1 MDSYVLHPLALLICV
16 LLKVP
21 LIEKQQKGVTVE
33 FGEEVST
40 ESEDEEMERMRAIL
54 AQYQ

>member
-1 MDSYVLHPLALLICV
+1 M
-16 LLKVP
+16 LKVS